1 MRSSPTLS
9 LLLVAA
15 AVAAPATASAA
26 SSEWSVPP
34 DGASHP
40 ASSWPHATR
49 FEMLDFTLYGDERL
63 PAQVAVATDR
73 AMHDVVAAYDTAPR
87 PGLDEIVSART
98 SPDDKWVGTPGVYYW
113 QAGDE
118 PVQTLRIAGAGVSA
132 AAQAAPTQVVY
143 SPAANG
149 TEAGLTVTADHQTD
163 GNDHITITQTQ
174 TRFVVTSD
182 GNDLPPAAGDCVG

>member
-49 FEMLDFTLYGDERL
+49 FEMLEFTFYGDEDL
-63 PAQVAVATDR
+63 PARVQVATDR
-73 AMHDVVAAYDTAPR
+73 AMRDIVPAYDTAPR
-87 PGLDEIVSART
+87 AGFDEIVSTRT
-98 SPDDKWVGTPGVYYW
+98 RPDDRWVGTPGTYYW
-113 QAGDE
+113 QAG
-118 PVQTLRIAGAGVSA
+118 
-132 AAQAAPTQVVY
+132 
-143 SPAANG
+143 
-149 TEAGLTVTADHQTD
+149 
-163 GNDHITITQTQ
+163 
-174 TRFVVTSD
+174 
-182 GNDLPPAAGDCVG
+182 